1 MEIIK
6 MKRIIQYIV
15 SSRIGPILVILIGL
29 FFAFIISL
37 SSPKPQKGI
46 ELPKPTPVFYEVVTK
61 KNITLKILTNG
72 EVKPLNEINL
82 ISQVS
87 GQIVEA
93 ADEFVDGGIIKA
105 DSPLVWIDDR
115 DYKLAVISAES
126 RVAQAS
132 KLLEREI
139 AESELAKNDWEELGL
154 GEASPLTLRIPQ
166 LKEAEAAEKAALA
179 DLEKAKLNLERTIV
193 KLPFQGIIREKRT
206 GVGQFVGAGS
216 VLATAFSTEEVLIAL
231 PLTDTELSYLGL
243 PLAYEEAKPFTGPKV
258 NFLSSISNKTFEW
271 EGRIVRTAGSIDPP
285 TRLVYVYAEV
295 INPYQQSPPLAI
307 GMFVDAIIEGKT
319 IEDGFLVPNSAIN
332 NNSNIYV
339 IDKND
344 NLEIRDIEVLGTEN
358 DYVIIKGEIIEGER
372 VVVSP
377 LNNAKIG
384 MGLKPILLNKD
395 IGG

>member
-1 MEIIK
+1 MR
-6 MKRIIQYIV
+6 RIFQYIIG
-15 SSRIGPILVILIGL
+15 SRIAPILIILIGS

-46 ELPKPTPVFYEVVTK
+46 ELPKPTPVFYEVITK
-61 KNITLKILTNG
+61 KDISLKILTNG

-105 DSPLVWIDDR
+105 GSPLVWIDDR

-132 KLLEREI
+132 KFLEREI

-166 LKEAEAAEKAALA
+166 LREAEAAEKAALA

-193 KLPFQGIIREKRT
+193 KLPFQGIIRQKKT
-206 GVGQFVGAGS
+206 GVGQFVGTGS
-216 VLATAFSTEEVLIAL
+216 ILATAFSTEEVLIAL

-243 PLAYEEAKPFTGPKV
+243 PLAYEEERPFSGPKV
-258 NFLSSISNKTFEW
+258 NFYSLVSNKKSEW
-271 EGRIVRTAGSIDPP
+271 EGRIVRTAGSIDPL

-307 GMFVDAIIEGKT
+307 GMFVDAVIEGKT
-319 IEDGFLVPNSAIN
+319 IKNGFLVPNSAIN

-339 IDKND
+339 INTND
-344 NLEIRDIEVLGTEN
+344 NLEIRKIEVLGTEN
-358 DYVIIKGEIIEGER
+358 DYVIIKGEISEGER

-377 LNNAKIG
+377 LNNAKEG
-384 MGLKPILLNKD
+384 MALKPILLDKN
-395 IGG
+395 IAR

>member
-1 MEIIK
+1 
-6 MKRIIQYIV
+6 MKRIIQYII
-15 SSRIGPILVILIGL
+15 SSRIGPILVILIGS
-29 FFAFIISL
+29 FFAFIISV
-37 SSPKPQKGI
+37 SSPKPKKGI

-61 KNITLKILTNG
+61 KNITLKIFTNG

-93 ADEFVDGGIIKA
+93 ADEFVEGGIIKA
-105 DSPLVWIDDR
+105 GSPLVWIDNR

-139 AESELAKNDWEELGL
+139 AESELAKNDWEELGI

-166 LKEAEAAEKAALA
+166 LKEAEAAEKAASA

-216 VLATAFSTEEVLIAL
+216 ILATAFSTEEVLIAL

-243 PLAYEEAKPFTGPKV
+243 PLAYEEEKPFTGPKV
-258 NFLSSISNKTFEW
+258 KFLSSVSNKTFEW

-307 GMFVDAIIEGKT
+307 GMFVDAIIDGKT
-319 IEDGFLVPNSAIN
+319 IKDGFLVPNSAIN
-332 NNSNIYV
+332 NNSNIYA
-339 IDKND
+339 IDKM
-344 NLEIRDIEVLGTEN
+344 
-358 DYVIIKGEIIEGER
+358 II
-372 VVVSP
+372 
-377 LNNAKIG
+377 
-384 MGLKPILLNKD
+384 
-395 IGG
+395 

>member
-166 LKEAEAAEKAALA
+166 LREAEAAEKAALA

-193 KLPFQGIIREKRT
+193 KLPFQGIIRQKKT
-206 GVGQFVGAGS
+206 GVGQFVGTGS
-216 VLATAFSTEEVLIAL
+216 ILATAFSTEEVLIAL

-243 PLAYEEAKPFTGPKV
+243 PLAYEEERPFSGPKV
-258 NFLSSISNKTFEW
+258 NFYSLVSNKKSEW
-271 EGRIVRTAGSIDPP
+271 EGRIVRTAGSIDPL

-307 GMFVDAIIEGKT
+307 GMFVDAVIEGKT
-319 IEDGFLVPNSAIN
+319 IKNGFLVPNSAIN

-339 IDKND
+339 INTND
-344 NLEIRDIEVLGTEN
+344 NLEIRKIEVLGTEN
-358 DYVIIKGEIIEGER
+358 DYVIIKGEISEGER

-377 LNNAKIG
+377 LNNAKEG
-384 MGLKPILLNKD
+384 MALKPILLDKN
-395 IGG
+395 IAR

>member
-1 MEIIK
+1 

>member
-1 MEIIK
+1 MRKIF
-6 MKRIIQYIV
+6 QYFIG
-15 SSRIGPILVILIGL
+15 SRIAPILIILIGS
-29 FFAFIISL
+29 FFAFIISV

-46 ELPKPTPVFYEVVTK
+46 ELPKPTPVFYEVITK
-61 KNITLKILTNG
+61 KDISLKILTNG

-105 DSPLVWIDDR
+105 GSPLVWIDDR

-193 KLPFQGIIREKRT
+193 KLPFQGIIRQKKT
-206 GVGQFVGAGS
+206 GVGQFVGTGS
-216 VLATAFSTEEVLIAL
+216 ILATAFSTEEVLIAL

-243 PLAYEEAKPFTGPKV
+243 PLAYEEERPFSGPKV
-258 NFLSSISNKTFEW
+258 NFYSLVSNKKSEW
-271 EGRIVRTAGSIDPP
+271 EGRIVRTAGSIDPL

-307 GMFVDAIIEGKT
+307 GMFVDAVIEGKT
-319 IEDGFLVPNSAIN
+319 IKNGFLVPNSAIN

-339 IDKND
+339 INTND
-344 NLEIRDIEVLGTEN
+344 NLEIRKIEVLGTEN
-358 DYVIIKGEIIEGER
+358 DYVIIKGEISEGER

-377 LNNAKIG
+377 LNNAKDG
-384 MGLKPILLNKD
+384 MALKPILLDKN
-395 IGG
+395 IAR

>member
-1 MEIIK
+1 MR
-6 MKRIIQYIV
+6 RIFQYIIG
-15 SSRIGPILVILIGL
+15 SRIAPILIILIGS

-46 ELPKPTPVFYEVVTK
+46 ELPKPTPVFYEVITK
-61 KNITLKILTNG
+61 KDISLKILTNG

-105 DSPLVWIDDR
+105 GSPLVWIDDR

-166 LKEAEAAEKAALA
+166 LREAEAAEKAALA

-193 KLPFQGIIREKRT
+193 KLPFQGIIRQKKT
-206 GVGQFVGAGS
+206 GVGQFVGTGS
-216 VLATAFSTEEVLIAL
+216 ILATAFSTEEVLIAL

-243 PLAYEEAKPFTGPKV
+243 PLAYEEERPFSGPKV
-258 NFLSSISNKTFEW
+258 NFYSLVSNKKSEW
-271 EGRIVRTAGSIDPP
+271 EGRIVRTAGSIDPL

-307 GMFVDAIIEGKT
+307 GMFVDAVIEGKT
-319 IEDGFLVPNSAIN
+319 IKNGFLVPNSAIN

-339 IDKND
+339 INTNA
-344 NLEIRDIEVLGTEN
+344 NLEIRKIEVLGTEN
-358 DYVIIKGEIIEGER
+358 DYVIIKGEISEGER

-377 LNNAKIG
+377 LNNAKEG
-384 MGLKPILLNKD
+384 MALKPILLDKN
-395 IGG
+395 IAR

>member
-1 MEIIK
+1 MRKIF
-6 MKRIIQYIV
+6 QYIIG
-15 SSRIGPILVILIGL
+15 SRIAPIFIILIGS
-29 FFAFIISL
+29 FFAFIISV

-46 ELPKPTPVFYEVVTK
+46 ELPKPTPVFYEVITK
-61 KNITLKILTNG
+61 KDISLKILTNG

-105 DSPLVWIDDR
+105 GSPLVWIDDR

-179 DLEKAKLNLERTIV
+179 DLEKAKLNLERTVV
-193 KLPFQGIIREKRT
+193 KLPFQGIIRQKKT
-206 GVGQFVGAGS
+206 GVGQFVGTGS

-243 PLAYEEAKPFTGPKV
+243 PLAYEEERPFSGPKV
-258 NFLSSISNKTFEW
+258 NFYSLVSNKNSEW
-271 EGRIVRTAGSIDPP
+271 EGRIVRTAGSIDPL

-307 GMFVDAIIEGKT
+307 GMFVDAVIEGKT
-319 IEDGFLVPNSAIN
+319 IKNGFLVPNSAIN

-339 IDKND
+339 INTND
-344 NLEIRDIEVLGTEN
+344 NLEIREIEVLGTEN
-358 DYVIIKGEIIEGER
+358 DYVIIKGEISEGER

-377 LNNAKIG
+377 LNNAKDG
-384 MGLKPILLNKD
+384 MALKPILLDKN
-395 IGG
+395 IAR

>member
-1 MEIIK
+1 MRKIF
-6 MKRIIQYIV
+6 QYIIG
-15 SSRIGPILVILIGL
+15 SRIAPIFIILIGS
-29 FFAFIISL
+29 FFAFIISV

-46 ELPKPTPVFYEVVTK
+46 ELPKPTPVFYEVITK
-61 KNITLKILTNG
+61 KDISLKILTNG

-93 ADEFVDGGIIKA
+93 ADEFVDGGIIRA
-105 DSPLVWIDDR
+105 GSPLVWIDDR

-179 DLEKAKLNLERTIV
+179 DLEKAKLNLERTVV
-193 KLPFQGIIREKRT
+193 KLPFQGIIRQKKT
-206 GVGQFVGAGS
+206 GVGQFVGTGS
-216 VLATAFSTEEVLIAL
+216 ILATAFSTEEVLIAL

-243 PLAYEEAKPFTGPKV
+243 PLAYEEERPFSGPKV
-258 NFLSSISNKTFEW
+258 SFYSLVSNKNSEW
-271 EGRIVRTAGSIDPP
+271 EGRIVRTAGSIDPL

-307 GMFVDAIIEGKT
+307 GMFVDAVIEGKT
-319 IEDGFLVPNSAIN
+319 IKNGFLVPNSAIN

-339 IDKND
+339 INTND
-344 NLEIRDIEVLGTEN
+344 NLEIRKIEVLGTEN
-358 DYVIIKGEIIEGER
+358 DYVIIKGEISEGER

-377 LNNAKIG
+377 LNNAKDG
-384 MGLKPILLNKD
+384 MALKPILLDKN
-395 IGG
+395 IAR

>member
-1 MEIIK
+1 MR
-6 MKRIIQYIV
+6 RIFQYII
-15 SSRIGPILVILIGL
+15 SSRIAPILIILIGS
-29 FFAFIISL
+29 FFAFIISV

-46 ELPKPTPVFYEVVTK
+46 ELPKPTPVFYETITK
-61 KNITLKILTNG
+61 KDISLKILTNG

-87 GQIVEA
+87 GQIVKA

-105 DSPLVWIDDR
+105 GSPLVWIDDR
-115 DYKLAVISAES
+115 DYKLALISAES

-179 DLEKAKLNLERTIV
+179 DLEKAKLNLERTVV
-193 KLPFQGIIREKRT
+193 KLPFQGIIRQKKT
-206 GVGQFVGAGS
+206 GVGQFVGTGS
-216 VLATAFSTEEVLIAL
+216 ILATAFSTEEVLIAL

-243 PLAYEEAKPFTGPKV
+243 PLAYEEERPFSGPKV
-258 NFLSSISNKTFEW
+258 NFYSLVSNKNSEW
-271 EGRIVRTAGSIDPP
+271 EGRIVRTAGSIDPL

-307 GMFVDAIIEGKT
+307 GMFVDAVIEGKT
-319 IEDGFLVPNSAIN
+319 IKNGFLVPNSAIN

-339 IDKND
+339 INTND
-344 NLEIRDIEVLGTEN
+344 NLEIRKIEVLGTEN
-358 DYVIIKGEIIEGER
+358 DYVIIKGEISEGER

-377 LNNAKIG
+377 LNNAKDG
-384 MGLKPILLNKD
+384 MALKPILLDKN
-395 IGG
+395 IAR

>member
-1 MEIIK
+1 
-6 MKRIIQYIV
+6 MKRIIQYIL
-15 SSRIGPILVILIGL
+15 SSRIGPILVILIGS
-29 FFAFIISL
+29 FFAFLISV
-37 SSPKPQKGI
+37 SSPKPKKGI

-61 KNITLKILTNG
+61 KNITLKIFTNG

-93 ADEFVDGGIIKA
+93 ADEFVEGGIIKA
-105 DSPLVWIDDR
+105 GSPLVWIDDR

-139 AESELAKNDWEELGL
+139 AESELAKNDWEELGI

-193 KLPFQGIIREKRT
+193 KLPFQGIIREKKT

-216 VLATAFSTEEVLIAL
+216 ILATAFSTEEVLIAL

-243 PLAYEEAKPFTGPKV
+243 PLAYEEEKPFTGPKV
-258 NFLSSISNKTFEW
+258 KFLSSVSNKTFEW
-271 EGRIVRTAGSIDPP
+271 QGRIVRTAGSIDPP

-319 IEDGFLVPNSAIN
+319 IKDGFLVPNSAIN
-332 NNSNIYV
+332 NNSNIYA

-344 NLEIRDIEVLGTEN
+344 NLEIREIEVLGTEN
-358 DYVIIKGEIIEGER
+358 DYVIIKGEINEGER

-384 MGLKPILLNKD
+384 MGLKPILLNKN
-395 IGG
+395 ISG

>member
-1 MEIIK
+1 

-15 SSRIGPILVILIGL
+15 SSRIGPILVVLIGL

-332 NNSNIYV
+332 NNANIYV

>member
-1 MEIIK
+1 MR
-6 MKRIIQYIV
+6 RIFQYIIG
-15 SSRIGPILVILIGL
+15 SRIAPILIILIGS
-29 FFAFIISL
+29 FFAFIISV

-46 ELPKPTPVFYEVVTK
+46 ELPKPTPVFYEVITK
-61 KNITLKILTNG
+61 KDISLKILTNG

-105 DSPLVWIDDR
+105 GSPLVWIDDR

-132 KLLEREI
+132 KFLEREI

-193 KLPFQGIIREKRT
+193 KLPFQGIIRQKKT
-206 GVGQFVGAGS
+206 GVGQFVGTGS
-216 VLATAFSTEEVLIAL
+216 ILATAFSTEEVLIAL

-243 PLAYEEAKPFTGPKV
+243 PLAYEEERPFSGPKV
-258 NFLSSISNKTFEW
+258 NFYSLVSNKKSEW
-271 EGRIVRTAGSIDPP
+271 EGRIVRTAGSIDPL

-307 GMFVDAIIEGKT
+307 GMFVDAVIEGKT
-319 IEDGFLVPNSAIN
+319 IKNGFLVPNSAIN
-332 NNSNIYV
+332 NNSNMYV
-339 IDKND
+339 INTND
-344 NLEIRDIEVLGTEN
+344 NLEIRKIEVLGTEN
-358 DYVIIKGEIIEGER
+358 DYVIIKGEISEGER

-377 LNNAKIG
+377 LNNAKDG
-384 MGLKPILLNKD
+384 MALKPILLDKN
-395 IGG
+395 IAR

>member
-1 MEIIK
+1 MR
-6 MKRIIQYIV
+6 RIFQYIIG
-15 SSRIGPILVILIGL
+15 SRIAPILIILIGS
-29 FFAFIISL
+29 FFAFIISV

-46 ELPKPTPVFYEVVTK
+46 ELPKPTPVFYEVITK
-61 KNITLKILTNG
+61 KDISLKILTNG

-105 DSPLVWIDDR
+105 GSPLVWIDDR

-132 KLLEREI
+132 KFLEREI

-154 GEASPLTLRIPQ
+154 GEASSLTLRIPQ
-166 LKEAEAAEKAALA
+166 LREAEAAEKAALA

-193 KLPFQGIIREKRT
+193 KLPFQGIIRQKKT
-206 GVGQFVGAGS
+206 GVGQFVGTGS
-216 VLATAFSTEEVLIAL
+216 ILATAFSTEEVLIAL

-243 PLAYEEAKPFTGPKV
+243 PLAYEEERPFSGPKV
-258 NFLSSISNKTFEW
+258 NFYSLVSNKKSEW
-271 EGRIVRTAGSIDPP
+271 EGRIVRTAGSIDPL

-307 GMFVDAIIEGKT
+307 GMFVDAVIEGKT
-319 IEDGFLVPNSAIN
+319 IKNGFLVPNSAIN

-339 IDKND
+339 INTND
-344 NLEIRDIEVLGTEN
+344 NLEIRKIEVLGTEN
-358 DYVIIKGEIIEGER
+358 DYVIIKGEISEGER

-377 LNNAKIG
+377 LNNAKEG
-384 MGLKPILLNKD
+384 MALKPILLDKN
-395 IGG
+395 IAR

>member
-1 MEIIK
+1 
-6 MKRIIQYIV
+6 MKRVIQYII
-15 SSRIGPILVILIGL
+15 SSRIGPILVILIGS
-29 FFAFIISL
+29 FFAFLISV
-37 SSPKPQKGI
+37 SSPKPKKGI

-61 KNITLKILTNG
+61 KNITLKIFTNG

-93 ADEFVDGGIIKA
+93 ADEFVEGGIIKA
-105 DSPLVWIDDR
+105 GSPLVWIDDR

-139 AESELAKNDWEELGL
+139 AESELAKNDWEELGI

-193 KLPFQGIIREKRT
+193 KLPFQGIIREKKT

-216 VLATAFSTEEVLIAL
+216 ILATAFSTEEVLIAL

-243 PLAYEEAKPFTGPKV
+243 PLAYEEEKPFTGPKV
-258 NFLSSISNKTFEW
+258 KFLSSVSNKTFEW
-271 EGRIVRTAGSIDPP
+271 QGRIVRTAGSIDPP

-319 IEDGFLVPNSAIN
+319 IKDGFLVPNSAIN

-339 IDKND
+339 IDIND
-344 NLEIRDIEVLGTEN
+344 NLEIREIEVLGTEN
-358 DYVIIKGEIIEGER
+358 DYVILKGEIYEGER

-384 MGLKPILLNKD
+384 MALKPILLNKN
-395 IGG
+395 ING

>member
-1 MEIIK
+1 
-6 MKRIIQYIV
+6 MKRVIQYII
-15 SSRIGPILVILIGL
+15 SSRIGPILVILIGS
-29 FFAFIISL
+29 FFAFIISV
-37 SSPKPQKGI
+37 SSPKPKKGI

-61 KNITLKILTNG
+61 KNITLKIFTNG

-93 ADEFVDGGIIKA
+93 ADEFVEGGIIKA
-105 DSPLVWIDDR
+105 GSPLVWIDDR

-243 PLAYEEAKPFTGPKV
+243 PLAYEEEKPFTGPKV
-258 NFLSSISNKTFEW
+258 KFLSTVSNKTFEW

-319 IEDGFLVPNSAIN
+319 IKDGFLVPNSAIN

-339 IDKND
+339 IDIND
-344 NLEIRDIEVLGTEN
+344 NLEIREIEVLGTEN
-358 DYVIIKGEIIEGER
+358 DYVILKGEIYEGER

-384 MGLKPILLNKD
+384 MALKPILLNKN
-395 IGG
+395 ING

>member
-1 MEIIK
+1 
-6 MKRIIQYIV
+6 MKRVIQYII
-15 SSRIGPILVILIGL
+15 SSRIGPILVILIGS
-29 FFAFIISL
+29 FFAFIISV
-37 SSPKPQKGI
+37 SSPKPKKGI

-61 KNITLKILTNG
+61 KNITLEIFTNG

-105 DSPLVWIDDR
+105 GSPLVWIDDR

-243 PLAYEEAKPFTGPKV
+243 PLAYEEEKPFTGPKV
-258 NFLSSISNKTFEW
+258 KFLSTVSNKTFEW

-319 IEDGFLVPNSAIN
+319 IKDGFLVPNSAIN
-332 NNSNIYV
+332 NNSNIYA

-344 NLEIRDIEVLGTEN
+344 NLEIREIEVLGTEN
-358 DYVIIKGEIIEGER
+358 DYVIIKGEINEGER

-384 MGLKPILLNKD
+384 MGLKPILLNKN
-395 IGG
+395 ISG

>member
-1 MEIIK
+1 MRKIF
-6 MKRIIQYIV
+6 QYIIG
-15 SSRIGPILVILIGL
+15 SRIAPIFIILIGS
-29 FFAFIISL
+29 FFAFIISV

-46 ELPKPTPVFYEVVTK
+46 ELPKPTPVFYEVISK
-61 KNITLKILTNG
+61 KDISLKILTNG

-105 DSPLVWIDDR
+105 GSPLVWIDDR

-179 DLEKAKLNLERTIV
+179 DLEKAKLNLERTVV
-193 KLPFQGIIREKRT
+193 KLPFQGIIRQKKT
-206 GVGQFVGAGS
+206 GVGQFVGTGS
-216 VLATAFSTEEVLIAL
+216 ILATAFSTEEVLIAL

-243 PLAYEEAKPFTGPKV
+243 PLAYEEERPFSGPKV
-258 NFLSSISNKTFEW
+258 SFYSLVSNKNSEW
-271 EGRIVRTAGSIDPP
+271 EGRIVRTAGSIDPL

-307 GMFVDAIIEGKT
+307 GMFVDAVIEGKT
-319 IEDGFLVPNSAIN
+319 IKNGFLVPNSAIN

-339 IDKND
+339 INTND
-344 NLEIRDIEVLGTEN
+344 NLEIRKIEVLGTEN
-358 DYVIIKGEIIEGER
+358 DYVIIKGEISEGER

-377 LNNAKIG
+377 LNNAKDG
-384 MGLKPILLNKD
+384 MALKPILLDKN
-395 IGG
+395 IAR

>member
-1 MEIIK
+1 
-6 MKRIIQYIV
+6 MKKIIQYII
-15 SSRIGPILVILIGL
+15 SSRIGPILVILIGS
-29 FFAFIISL
+29 FFAFIISV
-37 SSPKPQKGI
+37 SSPKPKKGI

-61 KNITLKILTNG
+61 KNITLKIFTNG

-105 DSPLVWIDDR
+105 GSPLVWIDDR

-193 KLPFQGIIREKRT
+193 KLPFQGIIREKKT

-216 VLATAFSTEEVLIAL
+216 ILATAFSTEEVLIAL

-243 PLAYEEAKPFTGPKV
+243 PLAYEEEKPFTGPKV
-258 NFLSSISNKTFEW
+258 KFLSSVSNKTFEW

-307 GMFVDAIIEGKT
+307 GMFVDAIINGKT
-319 IEDGFLVPNSAIN
+319 IKDGYLVPNSAVN
-332 NNSNIYV
+332 NNSNIYA

-344 NLEIRDIEVLGTEN
+344 NLEIREIEVLGTEN
-358 DYVIIKGEIIEGER
+358 DYVIIKGEINEGER

-384 MGLKPILLNKD
+384 MSLKPILLDKN
-395 IGG
+395 ISG

>member
-1 MEIIK
+1 MR
-6 MKRIIQYIV
+6 RIFQYII
-15 SSRIGPILVILIGL
+15 SSRIAPILIILIGS
-29 FFAFIISL
+29 FFAFIISV

-46 ELPKPTPVFYEVVTK
+46 ELPKPTPVFYETITK
-61 KNITLKILTNG
+61 KDISLKILTNG

-87 GQIVEA
+87 GQIVKA

-105 DSPLVWIDDR
+105 GSPLVWIDDR
-115 DYKLAVISAES
+115 DYKLALISAES

-179 DLEKAKLNLERTIV
+179 DLEKAKLNLERTVV
-193 KLPFQGIIREKRT
+193 KLPFQGIIRQKKT
-206 GVGQFVGAGS
+206 GVGQFVGTGS
-216 VLATAFSTEEVLIAL
+216 ILATAFSTEEVLIAL

-243 PLAYEEAKPFTGPKV
+243 PLAYEEERPFSGPKV
-258 NFLSSISNKTFEW
+258 NFYSLVSNKNSEW
-271 EGRIVRTAGSIDPP
+271 EGRIVRTAGSIDPL

-307 GMFVDAIIEGKT
+307 GMFVDAVIEGKT
-319 IEDGFLVPNSAIN
+319 IKNGFLVPNSAIN
-332 NNSNIYV
+332 NNSNLYV
-339 IDKND
+339 INAND
-344 NLEIRDIEVLGTEN
+344 SLEIREIEVLGTEN
-358 DYVIIKGEIIEGER
+358 DYVIIKGEISEGER

-377 LNNAKIG
+377 LNNAKNG
-384 MGLKPILLNKD
+384 MALKPILLGKN
-395 IGG
+395 IAR

>member
-1 MEIIK
+1 MR
-6 MKRIIQYIV
+6 RIFQYIIG
-15 SSRIGPILVILIGL
+15 SRIAPILIILIGS

-46 ELPKPTPVFYEVVTK
+46 ELPKPTPVFYEVITK
-61 KNITLKILTNG
+61 KDISLKILTNG

-105 DSPLVWIDDR
+105 GSPLVWIDDR

-166 LKEAEAAEKAALA
+166 LREAEAAEKAALA

-193 KLPFQGIIREKRT
+193 KLPFQGIIRQKKT
-206 GVGQFVGAGS
+206 GVGQFVGTGS
-216 VLATAFSTEEVLIAL
+216 ILATAFSTEEVLIAL

-243 PLAYEEAKPFTGPKV
+243 PLAYEEERPFSGPKV
-258 NFLSSISNKTFEW
+258 NFYSLVSNKKSEW
-271 EGRIVRTAGSIDPP
+271 EGRIVRTAGSIDPL

-307 GMFVDAIIEGKT
+307 GMFVDAVIEGKT
-319 IEDGFLVPNSAIN
+319 IKNGFLVPNSAIN

-339 IDKND
+339 INTND
-344 NLEIRDIEVLGTEN
+344 NLEIRKIEVLGTEN
-358 DYVIIKGEIIEGER
+358 DYVIIKGEISEGER

-377 LNNAKIG
+377 LNNAKDG
-384 MGLKPILLNKD
+384 MALKPILLDKN
-395 IGG
+395 IAR

>member
-1 MEIIK
+1 MR
-6 MKRIIQYIV
+6 RIFQYIIG
-15 SSRIGPILVILIGL
+15 SRIAPILIILIGS

-46 ELPKPTPVFYEVVTK
+46 ELPKPTPVFYEVITK
-61 KNITLKILTNG
+61 KDISLKILTNG

-105 DSPLVWIDDR
+105 GSPLVWIDDR

-166 LKEAEAAEKAALA
+166 LREAEAAEKAALA

-193 KLPFQGIIREKRT
+193 KLPFQGIIRQKKT
-206 GVGQFVGAGS
+206 GVGQFVGTGS
-216 VLATAFSTEEVLIAL
+216 ILATAFSTEEVLIAL

-243 PLAYEEAKPFTGPKV
+243 PLAYEEERPFSGPKV
-258 NFLSSISNKTFEW
+258 NFYSLVSNKKSEW
-271 EGRIVRTAGSIDPP
+271 EGRIVRTAGSIDPL

-307 GMFVDAIIEGKT
+307 GMFVDAVIEGKT
-319 IEDGFLVPNSAIN
+319 IKNGFLVPNSAIN

-339 IDKND
+339 INTND
-344 NLEIRDIEVLGTEN
+344 NLEIRKIEVLGTEN
-358 DYVIIKGEIIEGER
+358 DYVIIKGEIYEGER

-377 LNNAKIG
+377 LNNAKDG
-384 MGLKPILLNKD
+384 MALKPILLDKN
-395 IGG
+395 IAR

>member
-1 MEIIK
+1 
-6 MKRIIQYIV
+6 MKRVIQYII
-15 SSRIGPILVILIGL
+15 SSRIGPILVILIGS
-29 FFAFIISL
+29 FFAFIISV
-37 SSPKPQKGI
+37 SSPKPKKGI

-61 KNITLKILTNG
+61 KNITLKIFTNG

-105 DSPLVWIDDR
+105 GSPLVWIDDR

-193 KLPFQGIIREKRT
+193 KLPFQGIIREKKT

-216 VLATAFSTEEVLIAL
+216 ILATAFSTEEVLIAL

-243 PLAYEEAKPFTGPKV
+243 PLAYEEEKPFTGPKV
-258 NFLSSISNKTFEW
+258 KFLSSVSNKTFEW

-307 GMFVDAIIEGKT
+307 GMFVDAIINGKT
-319 IEDGFLVPNSAIN
+319 IKDGYLVPNSAVN
-332 NNSNIYV
+332 NNSNIYA

-344 NLEIRDIEVLGTEN
+344 NLEIREIEILGTDR
-358 DYVIIKGEIIEGER
+358 DYVIIKGEINEGER

-377 LNNAKIG
+377 LNNAKTG
-384 MGLKPILLNKD
+384 MSLKPILLNKN
-395 IGG
+395 ISG

>member
-1 MEIIK
+1 MRK
-6 MKRIIQYIV
+6 LFQYIIG
-15 SSRIGPILVILIGL
+15 SRIAPILIILIGS
-29 FFAFIISL
+29 FFAFVISV

-46 ELPKPTPVFYEVVTK
+46 ELPKPTPVFYEVISK
-61 KNITLKILTNG
+61 KDITLKILTNG

-93 ADEFVDGGIIKA
+93 ANEFVDGGIIKA
-105 DSPLVWIDDR
+105 GSPLVWIDDR

-139 AESELAKNDWEELGL
+139 AESELAKNDWEELGI

-179 DLEKAKLNLERTIV
+179 DLEKAKLNLERTVV
-193 KLPFQGIIREKRT
+193 KLPFQGIIRQKKT
-206 GVGQFVGAGS
+206 GVGQFVGTGS
-216 VLATAFSTEEVLIAL
+216 ILATAFSTEEVLIAL

-243 PLAYEEAKPFTGPKV
+243 PLAYEEETVFSGPKV
-258 NFLSSISNKTFEW
+258 NFYSLVSNKNSEW
-271 EGRIVRTAGSIDPP
+271 TGRIVRTAGSIDPL

-307 GMFVDAIIEGKT
+307 GMFVDAVIEGKT
-319 IEDGFLVPNSAIN
+319 IKDGFLIPNSAIN
-332 NNSNIYV
+332 NNSKIY
-339 IDKND
+339 IINTGD
-344 NLEIRDIEVLGTEN
+344 NLEIREIEVLGTEN
-358 DYVIIKGEIIEGER
+358 DNVIIKGEISEGER

-377 LNNAKIG
+377 LNNAKDG
-384 MGLKPILLNKD
+384 MALKPILLNKN
-395 IGG
+395 ITR

>member
-1 MEIIK
+1 MRK
-6 MKRIIQYIV
+6 LFQYIIG
-15 SSRIGPILVILIGL
+15 SRIAPILIILIGS
-29 FFAFIISL
+29 FFAFVISV

-46 ELPKPTPVFYEVVTK
+46 ELPKPTPVFYEIISK
-61 KNITLKILTNG
+61 KDITLKILTNG

-93 ADEFVDGGIIKA
+93 ANEFVDGGIIKA
-105 DSPLVWIDDR
+105 GSPLVWIDDR

-139 AESELAKNDWEELGL
+139 AESELAKNDWEELGI

-179 DLEKAKLNLERTIV
+179 DLEKAKLNLERTVV
-193 KLPFQGIIREKRT
+193 KLPFQGIIRQKKT
-206 GVGQFVGAGS
+206 GVGQFVGTGS
-216 VLATAFSTEEVLIAL
+216 ILATAFSTEEVLIAL

-243 PLAYEEAKPFTGPKV
+243 PLAYEEEMIFSGPKV
-258 NFLSSISNKTFEW
+258 NFYSLVSNKNSEW
-271 EGRIVRTAGSIDPP
+271 TGRIVRTAGSIDPL

-307 GMFVDAIIEGKT
+307 GMFVDAVIEGKT
-319 IEDGFLVPNSAIN
+319 IKDGFLIPNSAIN
-332 NNSNIYV
+332 NNSKIY
-339 IDKND
+339 IINKSD
-344 NLEIRDIEVLGTEN
+344 NLEIREIEVLGTEN
-358 DYVIIKGEIIEGER
+358 DNVIIKGEISEGER

-377 LNNAKIG
+377 LNNAKNG
-384 MGLKPILLNKD
+384 MALKPILLNKN
-395 IGG
+395 ITG

>member
-1 MEIIK
+1 MR
-6 MKRIIQYIV
+6 RIFQYIIN
-15 SSRIGPILVILIGL
+15 SRIAPILIILIGS
-29 FFAFIISL
+29 FFAFIISV

-46 ELPKPTPVFYEVVTK
+46 ELPKPTPVFYETITK
-61 KNITLKILTNG
+61 KDISLKILTNG

-87 GQIVEA
+87 GQIVKA

-105 DSPLVWIDDR
+105 GSPLVWIDDR
-115 DYKLAVISAES
+115 DYKLALISAES

-179 DLEKAKLNLERTIV
+179 DLEKAKLNLERTVV
-193 KLPFQGIIREKRT
+193 KLPFQGIIRQKKT
-206 GVGQFVGAGS
+206 GVGQFVGTGS
-216 VLATAFSTEEVLIAL
+216 ILATAFSTEEVLIAL

-243 PLAYEEAKPFTGPKV
+243 PLAYEEERPFSGPKV
-258 NFLSSISNKTFEW
+258 NFYSLVSNKNSEW
-271 EGRIVRTAGSIDPP
+271 EGRIVRTAGSIDPL

-307 GMFVDAIIEGKT
+307 GMFVDAVIEGKT
-319 IEDGFLVPNSAIN
+319 IKNGFLVPNSAIN
-332 NNSNIYV
+332 NNSNLYV
-339 IDKND
+339 INAND
-344 NLEIRDIEVLGTEN
+344 SLEIREIEVLGTEN
-358 DYVIIKGEIIEGER
+358 DYVIIKGEISEGER

-377 LNNAKIG
+377 LNNAKDG
-384 MGLKPILLNKD
+384 MALKPILLGKN
-395 IGG
+395 IAR

>member
-1 MEIIK
+1 
-6 MKRIIQYIV
+6 MKKIIQYII
-15 SSRIGPILVILIGL
+15 SSRIGPILVILIGS
-29 FFAFIISL
+29 FFAFIISV
-37 SSPKPQKGI
+37 SSPKPKKGI

-61 KNITLKILTNG
+61 KNITLKIFTNG

-87 GQIVEA
+87 GQIIEA

-105 DSPLVWIDDR
+105 GSPLVWIDDR

-193 KLPFQGIIREKRT
+193 KLPFQGIIREKKT

-216 VLATAFSTEEVLIAL
+216 ILATAFSTEEVLIAL

-243 PLAYEEAKPFTGPKV
+243 PLAYEEEKPFTGPKV
-258 NFLSSISNKTFEW
+258 KFLSSVSNKTFEW

-307 GMFVDAIIEGKT
+307 GMFVDAIINGKT
-319 IEDGFLVPNSAIN
+319 IKDGFLVPNSAVN
-332 NNSNIYV
+332 NNSNIYA

-344 NLEIRDIEVLGTEN
+344 NLEIREIEILGTDR
-358 DYVIIKGEIIEGER
+358 DYVIIKGEINEGER

-384 MGLKPILLNKD
+384 MSLKPILLNKN
-395 IGG
+395 ISG

>member
-1 MEIIK
+1 MRKIF
-6 MKRIIQYIV
+6 QYFIG
-15 SSRIGPILVILIGL
+15 SRIAPILIILIGS
-29 FFAFIISL
+29 FFAFIISV

-46 ELPKPTPVFYEVVTK
+46 ELPKPTPVFYEVITK
-61 KNITLKILTNG
+61 KDISLKILTNG

-105 DSPLVWIDDR
+105 GSPLVWIDDR

-154 GEASPLTLRIPQ
+154 GEASSLTLRIPQ
-166 LKEAEAAEKAALA
+166 LREAEAAEKAALA

-193 KLPFQGIIREKRT
+193 KLPFQGIIRQKKT
-206 GVGQFVGAGS
+206 GVGQFVGTGS
-216 VLATAFSTEEVLIAL
+216 ILATAFSTEEVLIAL

-243 PLAYEEAKPFTGPKV
+243 PLAYEEERPFSGPKV
-258 NFLSSISNKTFEW
+258 NFYSLVSNKKSEW
-271 EGRIVRTAGSIDPP
+271 EGRIVRTAGSIDPL

-307 GMFVDAIIEGKT
+307 GMFVDAVIEGKT
-319 IEDGFLVPNSAIN
+319 IKNGFLVPNSAIN

-339 IDKND
+339 INTND
-344 NLEIRDIEVLGTEN
+344 NLEIRKIEVLGTEN
-358 DYVIIKGEIIEGER
+358 DYVIIKGEISEGER

-377 LNNAKIG
+377 LNNAKEG
-384 MGLKPILLNKD
+384 MALKPILLDKN
-395 IGG
+395 IAR

>member
-1 MEIIK
+1 
-6 MKRIIQYIV
+6 MKRIIQYII
-15 SSRIGPILVILIGL
+15 SSRIGPILVILIGS
-29 FFAFIISL
+29 FFAFIISV
-37 SSPKPQKGI
+37 SSPKPKKGI

-61 KNITLKILTNG
+61 KNITLKIFTNG

-87 GQIVEA
+87 GQIVEV

-105 DSPLVWIDDR
+105 GSPLVWIDDR

-193 KLPFQGIIREKRT
+193 KLPFQGIIREKKT

-216 VLATAFSTEEVLIAL
+216 ILATAFSTEEVLIAL

-243 PLAYEEAKPFTGPKV
+243 PLAYEEEKPFTGPKV
-258 NFLSSISNKTFEW
+258 KFLSSVSNKTFEW

-307 GMFVDAIIEGKT
+307 GMFVDAIINGKT
-319 IEDGFLVPNSAIN
+319 IKDGYLVPNSAVN
-332 NNSNIYV
+332 NNSNIYA

-344 NLEIRDIEVLGTEN
+344 NLEIREIEILGTDR
-358 DYVIIKGEIIEGER
+358 DYVIIKGEINEGER

-377 LNNAKIG
+377 LNNAKTG
-384 MGLKPILLNKD
+384 MSLKPILLNKN
-395 IGG
+395 ISG